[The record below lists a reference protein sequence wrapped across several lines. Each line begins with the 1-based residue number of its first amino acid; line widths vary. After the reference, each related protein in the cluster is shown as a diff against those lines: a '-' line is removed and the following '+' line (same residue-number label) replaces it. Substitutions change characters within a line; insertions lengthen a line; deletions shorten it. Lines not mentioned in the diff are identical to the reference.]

1 MFTAIVALEGVLKTE
16 TGNPIPE
23 GIQLYRILVE
33 HYRIVIS
40 SDLDPEVTEHWLRS
54 HLIVGY
60 ADIYDNRSF
69 FEGQELRR
77 RHLDLERS
85 RGKVSLFVDPDAD
98 NCAYALACGI
108 TTVMFASPKFVRVS
122 RDVKPWEDLKN
133 EVERQ
138 RLALLEAHVNN
149 TNRRF
154 E

>member
-33 HYRIVIS
+33 HYRVVIS
-40 SDLDPEVTEHWLRS
+40 SDLDPDITEHWLKS
-54 HLIVGY
+54 NLIIGY
-60 ADIYDNRSF
+60 ADIYDNRHF
-69 FEGQELRR
+69 YEGQELRR

-85 RGKVSLFVDPDAD
+85 KGKVSLFIDPDAD
-98 NCAYALACGI
+98 MCAYALACGI
-108 TTVMFASPKFVRVS
+108 TTIMFASPKFVRIS
-122 RDVKPWEDLKN
+122 RDVKPWEDLKA

-138 RLALLEAHVNN
+138 RTALLEAHVNN